1 METESSSEPVRYLP
15 YSEAVTLHIMLMRR
29 LGEANFGVADR
40 PLIESA
46 LARPRHAANLEN
58 ADLIRQ
64 AATLCFGLIKNHP
77 WVGGNKRTATILV
90 DRFLHRNGIELRAS
104 VADIVQM
111 ALAVEADRWGVD
123 ELEDWYR
130 RRCTPLERG
139 RPG

>member
-1 METESSSEPVRYLP
+1 METESSSEPVRYLL
-15 YSEAVTLHIMLMRR
+15 YSEAVTLHILLMRR

-46 LARPRHAANLEN
+46 LARPLHAASLEN

-90 DRFLHRNGIELRAS
+90 DRFLHSNGIEIRAS
-104 VADIVQM
+104 VPDIVQM
-111 ALAVEADRWGVD
+111 ALAVEADRLGVD
-123 ELEDWYR
+123 ELEQWYR
-130 RRCTPLERG
+130 RRCIPLEQDRT
-139 RPG
+139 R